1 MRNMNDGILDAL
13 GQGIGQSIAPS
24 ITQAQS
30 DVNAIA
36 TEAKGAATAALIMQA
51 VSTAA
56 IVVLAYIAW
65 KQYCSK
71 KGC

>member
-1 MRNMNDGILDAL
+1 MRMNDGVFDAI
-13 GQGIGQSIAPS
+13 GQGIGQGLAPSVTQATSDVSSIAS
-24 ITQAQS
+24 
-30 DVNAIA
+30 
-36 TEAKGAATAALIMQA
+36 EAKGAATAALLMQA

-56 IVVLAYIAW
+56 ICVLAYIAW

>member
-1 MRNMNDGILDAL
+1 MRMNDGVFDAI
-13 GQGIGQSIAPS
+13 GQGIGQGIAPAIQQTSADVNSIAS
-24 ITQAQS
+24 
-30 DVNAIA
+30 
-36 TEAKGAATAALIMQA
+36 EAKGAATAALLMQA

-56 IVVLAYIAW
+56 ICVLAYIAW